1 MPHLVR
7 ARPRTPGLR
16 TRWPL
21 RVRRRPAGG
30 SERPFR
36 RRPAPL
42 TSTAVAPDPD
52 AALLDALRRGDEA
65 AFTTLVR
72 RYHRS
77 LLRVAGSFVSSAA
90 VAEEV
95 VQDTWLAVVKGI
107 ERFEGRSSVKTWL
120 FRILLNRA
128 RTTGAS
134 EPRASALD
142 VLSDDAFDERFEA
155 RFDRSGV
162 WSEPPVP
169 WTDRVDD
176 GIVASQ
182 LVERVLAL
190 LPTLPDLQRQ
200 VFVLHDVESV
210 DAMAICD
217 LLGITRANQRV
228 LLHRA
233 RARLRA
239 TLEVEMGRAD

>member
-1 MPHLVR
+1 V
-7 ARPRTPGLR
+7 
-16 TRWPL
+16 
-21 RVRRRPAGG
+21 
-30 SERPFR
+30 S
-36 RRPAPL
+36 
-42 TSTAVAPDPD
+42 SDPD
-52 AALLDALRRGDEA
+52 AALLDALRMGDEA

-72 RYHRS
+72 RHHRS
-77 LLRVAGSFVSSAA
+77 LLRVAGSFVPSAA

-107 ERFEGRSSVKTWL
+107 ERFEGRSSVRTWL

-134 EPRASALD
+134 EPRTSSFD
-142 VLSDDAFDERFEA
+142 TLSDGAFDERFQQ
-155 RFDRSGV
+155 RFDRSGE

-176 GIVASQ
+176 RIAAAQ
-182 LVERVLAL
+182 LADRVLAL
-190 LPTLPDLQRQ
+190 LPTLPDLQRR

-210 DAMAICD
+210 DVPTICD